1 MLKKIL
7 VPIDGTEYSWRAMEY
22 AASLAK
28 LSGGHLVILTVV
40 KPGIKAVGGAPL
52 EEELVYSANGPVM
65 QIGNEV
71 LGAAK
76 HLMDKQEIP
85 CDYLLAIGSRAAEEI
100 IKLSRREN
108 CDSIVIGSRGFGAL
122 ASVILLFLNARPVV
136 SERSEFRRSVID
148 KARRPTEATG
158 STIPITGDELVTK

>member
-52 EEELVYSANGPVM
+52 EEELVYSAN
-65 QIGNEV
+65 EV

-108 CDSIVIGSRGFGAL
+108 CDSIVLGSRGFGAL
-122 ASVILLFLNARPVV
+122 EGLLKNSVSKTVIEESELPVI
-136 SERSEFRRSVID
+136 VI
-148 KARRPTEATG
+148 K
-158 STIPITGDELVTK
+158 

>member
-7 VPIDGTEYSWRAMEY
+7 VPIDGTEYSWRAMD
-22 AASLAK
+22 
-28 LSGGHLVILTVV
+28 LVILTVV

-122 ASVILLFLNARPVV
+122 EGLLKSSVSKTVIEESELPVI
-136 SERSEFRRSVID
+136 VI
-148 KARRPTEATG
+148 K
-158 STIPITGDELVTK
+158 

>member
-1 MLKKIL
+1 
-7 VPIDGTEYSWRAMEY
+7 MEY

-52 EEELVYSANGPVM
+52 EEELVYSANGP
-65 QIGNEV
+65 
-71 LGAAK
+71 
-76 HLMDKQEIP
+76 

-122 ASVILLFLNARPVV
+122 EGLLKSSVSKTVIEESELPVI
-136 SERSEFRRSVID
+136 VI
-148 KARRPTEATG
+148 K
-158 STIPITGDELVTK
+158 

>member
-1 MLKKIL
+1 MMNMLKKIL

-76 HLMDKQEIP
+76 HFNGQTGNPL
-85 CDYLLAIGSRAAEEI
+85 R
-100 IKLSRREN
+100 LSAGYWQQ
-108 CDSIVIGSRGFGAL
+108 SS
-122 ASVILLFLNARPVV
+122 
-136 SERSEFRRSVID
+136 
-148 KARRPTEATG
+148 
-158 STIPITGDELVTK
+158 

>member
-76 HLMDKQEIP
+76 PVVADFWAPKNPQP
-85 CDYLLAIGSRAAEEI
+85 RAIGSRAAEEI

-122 ASVILLFLNARPVV
+122 EGLLKSSVSKTVIEESELPVI
-136 SERSEFRRSVID
+136 VI
-148 KARRPTEATG
+148 K
-158 STIPITGDELVTK
+158 

>member
-65 QIGNEV
+65 QM
-71 LGAAK
+71 GAAK

-122 ASVILLFLNARPVV
+122 EGLLKSSVSKTVIEESELPVI
-136 SERSEFRRSVID
+136 VI
-148 KARRPTEATG
+148 K
-158 STIPITGDELVTK
+158 

>member
-1 MLKKIL
+1 M
-7 VPIDGTEYSWRAMEY
+7 
-22 AASLAK
+22 
-28 LSGGHLVILTVV
+28 TVV

-108 CDSIVIGSRGFGAL
+108 CDSIVIGSRGFWGL
-122 ASVILLFLNARPVV
+122 GGVFKNT
-136 SERSEFRRSVID
+136 F
-148 KARRPTEATG
+148 
-158 STIPITGDELVTK
+158 

>member
-40 KPGIKAVGGAPL
+40 KPGIKAIGGAPL

-76 HLMDKQEIP
+76 
-85 CDYLLAIGSRAAEEI
+85 
-100 IKLSRREN
+100 
-108 CDSIVIGSRGFGAL
+108 
-122 ASVILLFLNARPVV
+122 PVV
-136 SERSEFRRSVID
+136 ADFWAPWCGYCRRMAPMFD
-148 KARRPTEATG
+148 RLE
-158 STIPITGDELVTK
+158 

>member
-40 KPGIKAVGGAPL
+40 KPGIKAVGGAP
-52 EEELVYSANGPVM
+52 LVYSANGPVM

-122 ASVILLFLNARPVV
+122 EGILKSSVSKTVIEESELPVI
-136 SERSEFRRSVID
+136 VI
-148 KARRPTEATG
+148 K
-158 STIPITGDELVTK
+158 

>member
-1 MLKKIL
+1 MMNMLKKIL

-85 CDYLLAIGSRAAEEI
+85 CDRRHQCYIKRNFKNRLIFQTAFIHINDIKSIRNAGSDR
-100 IKLSRREN
+100 
-108 CDSIVIGSRGFGAL
+108 
-122 ASVILLFLNARPVV
+122 
-136 SERSEFRRSVID
+136 
-148 KARRPTEATG
+148 
-158 STIPITGDELVTK
+158 

>member
-1 MLKKIL
+1 M
-7 VPIDGTEYSWRAMEY
+7 
-22 AASLAK
+22 
-28 LSGGHLVILTVV
+28 
-40 KPGIKAVGGAPL
+40 

-65 QIGNEV
+65 QIGNQV

-122 ASVILLFLNARPVV
+122 EGLLKSSVSKTVIEESELPVIV
-136 SERSEFRRSVID
+136 IKYKRSLRRCV
-148 KARRPTEATG
+148 
-158 STIPITGDELVTK
+158 

>member
-76 HLMDKQEIP
+76 HLMDKQDIP
-85 CDYLLAIGSRAAEEI
+85 CDYLLAVGSRPAEEI
-100 IKLSRREN
+100 IKLSRRES

-122 ASVILLFLNARPVV
+122 EGLLKSSVSKTVVEEAGVPVD
-136 SERSEFRRSVID
+136 RKSV
-148 KARRPTEATG
+148 
-158 STIPITGDELVTK
+158 V

>member
-7 VPIDGTEYSWRAMEY
+7 VPIDGTEYR
-22 AASLAK
+22 
-28 LSGGHLVILTVV
+28 SGGHLVILTVV

-122 ASVILLFLNARPVV
+122 EGLLKSSVSKTVIEESELPVI
-136 SERSEFRRSVID
+136 VI
-148 KARRPTEATG
+148 K
-158 STIPITGDELVTK
+158 

>member
-28 LSGGHLVILTVV
+28 LSGGQLIILTVV
-40 KPGIKAVGGAPL
+40 KPGINAIGGAPL

-65 QIGNEV
+65 QFGNEV

-76 HLMDKQEIP
+76 LLMDKQATP
-85 CDYLLAIGSRAAEEI
+85 CDYLLAVGSRPAEEI
-100 IKLSRREN
+100 VKLGKREN

-122 ASVILLFLNARPVV
+122 EGLLKNSVSKTVLAEASVPVI
-136 SERSEFRRSVID
+136 VI
-148 KARRPTEATG
+148 K
-158 STIPITGDELVTK
+158 